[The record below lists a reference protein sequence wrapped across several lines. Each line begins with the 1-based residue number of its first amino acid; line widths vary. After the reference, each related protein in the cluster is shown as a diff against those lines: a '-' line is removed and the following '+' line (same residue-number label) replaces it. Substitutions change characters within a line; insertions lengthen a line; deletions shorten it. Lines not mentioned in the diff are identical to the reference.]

1 MAANSQQFRV
11 RVDSSRSFNE
21 IIHSNIETK
30 LSELTS
36 LVKQVALDR
45 LDRSK
50 SVISAFYRTIL
61 LIDALNYKM
70 MITCLKLMPWVDLT
84 ANKRDMTHF
93 PISTTLC

>member
-1 MAANSQQFRV
+1 MAANSQQFGV

-36 LVKQVALDR
+36 LVKQVVLDR

-50 SVISAFYRTIL
+50 SAVSALYRTIL

-70 MITCLKLMPWVDLT
+70 MITCLKLMP
-84 ANKRDMTHF
+84 
-93 PISTTLC
+93 